1 MIVWTISK
9 LCNCNKKLQ
18 SASKKK
24 LFSTIVVYINLRY
37 FSGQKELDSVID
49 FTKMHVDQS
58 IINQTSSENL
68 VSHDSNAISKYCN
81 YFDTPEKWK
90 TFLITN
96 FVFLYLLPIII
107 MSITYG
113 LIVKKVCSYVY

>member
-1 MIVWTISK
+1 MS
-9 LCNCNKKLQ
+9 
-18 SASKKK
+18 
-24 LFSTIVVYINLRY
+24 
-37 FSGQKELDSVID
+37 SVID

-58 IINQTSSENL
+58 IVNHTGSESF

>member
-9 LCNCNKKLQ
+9 LCNCSKKLQ

-24 LFSTIVVYINLRY
+24 LFSIIIVYINLLH

-68 VSHDSNAISKYCN
+68 VSHGSNATSKYCN
-81 YFDTPEKWK
+81 YFDTSEKWK
-90 TFLITN
+90 TFLIIN
-96 FVFLYLLPIII
+96 FVFLYLLPILII
-107 MSITYG
+107 SITYG
-113 LIVKKVCSYVY
+113 LIVKKVCTYL